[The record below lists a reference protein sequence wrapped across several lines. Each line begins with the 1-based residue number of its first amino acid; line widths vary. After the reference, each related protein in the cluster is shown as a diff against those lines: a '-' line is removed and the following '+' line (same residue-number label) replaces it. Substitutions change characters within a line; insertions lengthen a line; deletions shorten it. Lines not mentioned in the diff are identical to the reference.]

1 MGSAAAVMRGA
12 PSGACPCAQAVWDA
26 HLQSRN
32 RWVGTQ
38 SLGTAPTSSVPS
50 TGEEMRSLRCEQ
62 QDGKAS
68 KERGLWHQLVDHKPG
83 SELTTSG
90 RVCFLIFEAFSSP

>member
-1 MGSAAAVMRGA
+1 MGVHHCVLHDSVEKNAILVQNPPASLRW
-12 PSGACPCAQAVWDA
+12 PPCLHVHSPRASIVNA
-26 HLQSRN
+26 
-32 RWVGTQ
+32 
-38 SLGTAPTSSVPS
+38 
-50 TGEEMRSLRCEQ
+50 GEEMCSLRCEK